1 MVDRA
6 KLLEIEFEKRDGLPM
21 DAIKAFFRDQA
32 LHLRKEVWEVARQI
46 GARPELG
53 YKEYFASNSL
63 SSFLQKHGFIVDR
76 GIAGMETA
84 FLARFKG
91 LRPGP
96 RIAYLAEYDALP
108 VIGHGCGHNLIG
120 AASAGAAV
128 ILSKSLELAGEVLVI
143 GAPAE
148 ETSGAKVTLVEKG
161 IFKDVDA
168 AMMFHPGSQNV
179 PVISSLAL
187 DALEFTFHGR
197 SAHAVAASGFGIN
210 ALDAMINFFVG
221 INALKKQVSQDVKI
235 NGIITEGG
243 TAPNIIPERAV
254 AQFYLRARKR
264 KELDEW
270 REQVIR
276 CAEGAASMVSAKMT
290 WHKFEFSYDEMHTN
304 LSLAECFTRNLG
316 EMGIHQIASPQTAMG
331 SVDMGNVSR
340 AVPAIHPYLTLGT
353 GTEIPHTRN
362 FAQVSLSPDGERLV
376 LLAMQVLAFTG
387 WDVLS
392 NNKLLQQIKR
402 EFLLLTKE

>member
-1 MVDRA
+1 
-6 KLLEIEFEKRDGLPM
+6 M

-32 LHLRKEVWEVARQI
+32 QRLSREVWEVARQI
-46 GARPELG
+46 GERPELG
-53 YKEYFASNSL
+53 YKEYFASASL
-63 SSFLQKHGFIVDR
+63 CSLLTKHGFHVDC

-84 FLARFKG
+84 FLAKFKG
-91 LRPGP
+91 KCSGP
-96 RIAYLAEYDALP
+96 TIAYLAEYDALP

-120 AASAGAAV
+120 AASAGAA
-128 ILSKSLELAGEVLVI
+128 ITLSKSLELGGEILVI

-161 IFKDVDA
+161 IFENVDV

-197 SAHAVAASGFGIN
+197 SAHAVAASNFGIN

-221 INALKKQVSQDVKI
+221 INALKKQVPHDVKI

-254 AQFYLRARKR
+254 SQFYLRARKR
-264 KELDEW
+264 KDLDDL
-270 REQVIR
+270 REKVIR

-290 WHKFEFSYDEMHTN
+290 WQKFEFSYDEMLTN
-304 LSLAECFTRNLG
+304 LSLAECFTRNLE
-316 EMGIHQIASPQTAMG
+316 EMGIDKIASPQIAMG

-340 AVPAIHPYLTLGT
+340 VVPSIHPYLTLGT
-353 GTEIPHTRN
+353 GNEIPHTRE
-362 FAQVSLSPDGERLV
+362 FADVSLSSNGESLV
-376 LLAMQVLAFTG
+376 LLAMQALAFTG
-387 WDVLS
+387 WDVSS
-392 NNKLLQQIKR
+392 NKKLLQQIKR
-402 EFLLLTKE
+402 EFSSLTHR